1 MTEEQIRAIIAAAFT
16 KASADAAA
24 LIDPERN
31 IQVDTMMAALRDIC
45 EGVATAVTS
54 P

>member
-1 MTEEQIRAIIAAAFT
+1 MTEEEIRAIIAAAFT

-24 LIDPERN
+24 LVDPERN
-31 IQVDTMMAALRDIC
+31 VQLDTMLAAMRDIC